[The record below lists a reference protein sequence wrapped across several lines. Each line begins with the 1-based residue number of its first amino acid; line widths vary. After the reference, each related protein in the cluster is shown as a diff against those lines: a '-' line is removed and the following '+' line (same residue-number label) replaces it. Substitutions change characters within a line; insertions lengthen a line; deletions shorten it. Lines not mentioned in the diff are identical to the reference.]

1 MNKTL
6 RTISLILTITS
17 IIIYSLFSYNLMKL
31 KIFPHIIRTSL
42 LLLIAAILLVSSW
55 IIKSNKHNSK
65 SVKIISIFLMA
76 FLIFGQI
83 TFVVYASK
91 TTKTIEEIN
100 NKDNTSFNEMS
111 LLVSSDSKINSIEE
125 VGNQKIATAESF
137 DTISVKKAIEEY
149 KNTYNINLATTDLT
163 NYQKAYRSLLN
174 GKNKVLLLGT

>member
-42 LLLIAAILLVSSW
+42 LLLIAAILLVSIW

-83 TFVVYASK
+83 TFVDYASK
-91 TTKTIEEIN
+91 TTITIEEIN
-100 NKDNTSFNEMS
+100 NKDNWNR
-111 LLVSSDSKINSIEE
+111 K
-125 VGNQKIATAESF
+125 K
-137 DTISVKKAIEEY
+137 DTHV
-149 KNTYNINLATTDLT
+149 
-163 NYQKAYRSLLN
+163 
-174 GKNKVLLLGT
+174 